1 MRVEDARDAGNS
13 LYEEALGW
21 QHSPPESLDLVKGN
35 IERFL
40 LTCSRDCV
48 GMINSDTTNRY
59 RRDIIVYTSML
70 NLCIPN
76 RFYDDEEHDFKY
88 ALVYPVQQDG
98 TVNSTAQL
106 SRVGTDLEYD
116 PVTLNTLYIVNPI
129 RRNF

>member
-1 MRVEDARDAGNS
+1 
-13 LYEEALGW
+13 
-21 QHSPPESLDLVKGN
+21 
-35 IERFL
+35 
-40 LTCSRDCV
+40 
-48 GMINSDTTNRY
+48 
-59 RRDIIVYTSML
+59 ML

-76 RFYDDEEHDFKY
+76 RFYDDEEH
-88 ALVYPVQQDG
+88 PVQQDG